1 MSRLSKKKQLPVI
14 IVCENIRSAYNVGSI
29 FRCADAARVQEIILV
44 GITPTPLNKKVKKT
58 SLGAEKTV
66 PWRHLWNR
74 ETCIQDLQKKKF
86 TILAL
91 ESTKNSKPYSS
102 FRATFPLALIVGN
115 EVEGI
120 DVSTLAKADHI
131 IQIPMRGKKESL
143 NVSHATAVVLFDFAR
158 KYFKK

>member
-1 MSRLSKKKQLPVI
+1 MSRLSKKKKLPVI

-74 ETCIQDLQKKKF
+74 ETYIQDLQKKKF
-86 TILAL
+86 KFLPLNLQRTPSRIPHSVPL
-91 ESTKNSKPYSS
+91 
-102 FRATFPLALIVGN
+102 FRLHLLWVM
-115 EVEGI
+115 
-120 DVSTLAKADHI
+120 KW
-131 IQIPMRGKKESL
+131 K
-143 NVSHATAVVLFDFAR
+143 VLMCLP
-158 KYFKK
+158 